1 MTGGYGLSVERARR
15 AHDRRRRRRENGFY
29 RREYQRLHHLNCS
42 ENKRTLGVI
51 SSFLLLLIDSNGAFR
66 VCGLVCGYPDCCA
79 D

>member
-51 SSFLLLLIDSNGAFR
+51 SSFLLLLINSNCAFR
-66 VCGLVCGYPDCCA
+66 VCGFVRGYAGGCTD
-79 D
+79 